1 MLPLHAFGLLCMGRF
16 SPRLYV
22 AYSTFY
28 AVGTLSSMQVPFVGF
43 QPIQTSEHMAA
54 FGVFGLLQLVAAVE
68 WVRGMVPGKQ
78 FKLLLR
84 GFLIVAAILGAGAI
98 TAATKMGWIR
108 GWTGRFY
115 SLFDTGYAKIHIPIV
130 SRCIDRKTRRGLTV
144 LYKDRLRLGASADS
158 LALLLLRP

>member
-1 MLPLHAFGLLCMGRF
+1 
-16 SPRLYV
+16 
-22 AYSTFY
+22 
-28 AVGTLSSMQVPFVGF
+28 MQVPFVGF

-84 GFLIVAAILGAGAI
+84 GFLVLAAVLGAAGI

-130 SRCIDRKTRRGLTV
+130 SRLHGIIPTKE
-144 LYKDRLRLGASADS
+144 
-158 LALLLLRP
+158 